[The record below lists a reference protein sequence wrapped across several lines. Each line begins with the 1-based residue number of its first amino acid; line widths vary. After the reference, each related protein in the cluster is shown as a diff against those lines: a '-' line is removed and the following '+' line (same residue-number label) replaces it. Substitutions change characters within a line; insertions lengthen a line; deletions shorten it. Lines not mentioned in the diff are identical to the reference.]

1 MSLKKSDKIIAVVG
15 VIILICAGIGI
26 LLYATEEDENGG
38 KPPVTEKT
46 KTFDITYQESPPMAA
61 IPDNTAYS
69 IKPKLLN
76 SRMRPY
82 VGNVIITQKNL
93 KSVTFFVRYND
104 NIKGFLGGRLF
115 PTIGADTLTVS
126 IKDSEGN
133 AIVTKSNKGSLRVNE
148 TLEVGSLISLEPI
161 EAEDKLEAY
170 DILEERYVDY
180 EETYKITISLKTGF
194 WGKIREILKT
204 DTFKLEVTYTYYE
217 YDLEGFGDYPP
228 NEPDDGMP
236 PLGSNVGT
244 GIYAATNFGLTKL

>member
-26 LLYATEEDENGG
+26 LLYAAEVDENEG

-69 IKPKLLN
+69 IKPRLLN
-76 SRMRPY
+76 SRIKPY
-82 VGNVIITQKNL
+82 VGNIIITQKNL
-93 KSVTFFVRYND
+93 KSVEFFVNWND
-104 NIKGFLGGRLF
+104 NIKGLFGRIGN
-115 PTIGADTLTVS
+115 IGADTLTVS

-133 AIVTKSNKGSLRVNE
+133 AIVTKSNRGSLRVNE
-148 TLEVGSLISLEPI
+148 TLEIGSLISLDPI

-194 WGKIREILKT
+194 WGKFREILKT
-204 DTFKLEVTYTYYE
+204 DTFRLEVTYTYYE
-217 YDLEGFGDYPP
+217 YDLEGFGDNTPP
-228 NEPDDGMP
+228 DEPDNGMP
-236 PLGSNVGT
+236 PLGINVGV